1 MNREKP
7 GSPFPYR
14 AYVAVSNFHQAFSN
28 ILCFLS
34 LTFVSG
40 LPPVASL
47 SLYNNQLEGAIPT
60 EFGLLTNMVFFRL
73 ENNELNGTVP
83 RELGN
88 LSKINKLSLFGNFIN
103 DVIDTEDPL
112 CVAVRSSMSTLA
124 VDCNMVECACCCR
137 FSNLRN
143 CGCCDERDTCGDLGQ
158 R

>member
-1 MNREKP
+1 MCSN
-7 GSPFPYR
+7 STH
-14 AYVAVSNFHQAFSN
+14 YVLLNP
-28 ILCFLS
+28 
-34 LTFVSG
+34 LTCV
-40 LPPVASL
+40 L
-47 SLYNNQLEGAIPT
+47 LYHCAD
-60 EFGLLTNMVFFRL
+60 
-73 ENNELNGTVP
+73 
-83 RELGN
+83 
-88 LSKINKLSLFGNFIN
+88 KLSLFGNFIN

>member
-1 MNREKP
+1 LNGKEILSLQQNRLGGLIPTSIGSMISLREFKAFFNNFNGTLPHELGNLRNLGMNREKP

-60 EFGLLTNMVFFRL
+60 EFGLLTNMGKF
-73 ENNELNGTVP
+73 N
-83 RELGN
+83 
-88 LSKINKLSLFGNFIN
+88 
-103 DVIDTEDPL
+103 
-112 CVAVRSSMSTLA
+112 
-124 VDCNMVECACCCR
+124 
-137 FSNLRN
+137 
-143 CGCCDERDTCGDLGQ
+143 
-158 R
+158 

>member
-88 LSKINKLSLFGNFIN
+88 LSKISKQIQIKC
-103 DVIDTEDPL
+103 VL
-112 CVAVRSSMSTLA
+112 C
-124 VDCNMVECACCCR
+124 
-137 FSNLRN
+137 
-143 CGCCDERDTCGDLGQ
+143 
-158 R
+158 